1 MALAFKRIKVYV
13 RLIVLVAMALAVGTL
28 VFNNRSNT
36 ATVWFLDEY
45 QDVNVLWLTLCVGL
59 GSIVSY
65 WLMGT
70 LMSLRRDMRE
80 LDQAAKLQKREAE
93 QQALAKKLTEQEQR
107 IDEKVKN
114 ALPDEE

>member
-13 RLIVLVAMALAVGTL
+13 RLIVLVAVALAIGWL
-28 VFNNRSNT
+28 WYNNSNRT
-36 ATVWFLDEY
+36 VTVWFGREY
-45 QDVNVLWLTLCVGL
+45 QDVNVLWLAFCVGL
-59 GSIVSY
+59 GSIVVY

-70 LMSLRRDMRE
+70 LVSLRRDMRE
-80 LDQAAKLQKREAE
+80 LGQAAKLIKREAE

-114 ALPDEE
+114 ALSDEA